1 VTTIHC
7 SNCHVLVKPHH
18 VCASCGHYKGQEVVA
33 AKE

>member
-7 SNCHVLVKPHH
+7 NNCHALVKPHH
-18 VCASCGHYKGQEVVA
+18 VCASCGHYKGQEVIA